1 MAYEKDT
8 YLEMIAKGITYD
20 EMLELDEE
28 DFKNLLAI
36 RDEYS
41 RVKLLEEMIEHE
53 ERTCSFR
60 KTAAGKEVS
69 GSAQAIL
76 DVFDKQ
82 KSPHIVQAFGTLK
95 SALTEEEKQG
105 IDLVEHAIYA
115 KAASDHVEFNKV
127 VFKIT

>member
-8 YLEMIAKGITYD
+8 YLEMIAKSITYD
-20 EMLELDEE
+20 EMLKLDPE
-28 DFKNLLAI
+28 DFKYLLAI
-36 RDEYS
+36 RDEYN

-53 ERTCSFR
+53 ERTDSFR

-76 DVFDKQ
+76 DVFDRQ
-82 KSPHIVQAFGTLK
+82 KGPYIIQTFGK
-95 SALTEEEKQG
+95 VKKALVGSGGEK

-115 KAASDHVEFNKV
+115 KAASDHIGLGK
-127 VFKIT
+127 K